1 MVTRED
7 LREQIQAHLDGL
19 VRLEDLSAWAE
30 EVFRTEEFEEPHD
43 DQISDVL
50 AFLRDATDPH
60 RFRWEE
66 PDLEKLVEELEE
78 E

>member
-1 MVTRED
+1 MVTREG

-19 VRLEDLSAWAE
+19 VTLEDLSAWAE
-30 EVFRTEEFEEPHD
+30 EVFRTEEFEEPHGG
-43 DQISDVL
+43 QISDVL

-66 PDLEKLVEELEE
+66 ADLEELVEELEE